1 MGRVLTPEVKKFL
14 SYSTKYK
21 KFYII
26 ILILTI
32 PVLAVNA
39 LRPIFLRYLIDN
51 IILAGKYRL
60 IAAFIL
66 LYALL
71 IVVERIMVIVYNYY
85 LLKRANIA
93 TNIERMTLY
102 KKLQKLSNVNFLNIN
117 TGDLLARLL
126 SDASESA
133 TYFVITIPAI
143 IGNFLHLIVV
153 LSLLLYFSW
162 QLSLILCLII
172 PFYYLLLV
180 IFNKYLKETAEK
192 ERLANA
198 KVTESLREKVEGIIT
213 IKSLVKQDF
222 FEKLLSKDLQAWLK
236 EKNSYDFFTTT
247 LDSSL
252 TFLSSIATPLVLGL
266 GGYLVIKENITLG
279 TLMGFYSFMAW
290 IYEPLQNINQ
300 QFVNLQR
307 AGEVSKRLFEIYDLS
322 QEKEEGK
329 ESFPEDYI
337 IKYKNV
343 SFSYRDEVILKNIN
357 LEIPQKSWI
366 AIVGTSGSGK
376 STVVRLLT
384 RLYEP
389 TEGEV
394 LINGKNIKEYALEDL
409 RRNIAIVTQSDY
421 LFNMTLK
428 ENITLGEECTE
439 EEFQEVIK
447 ITRID
452 KFLSVLEKGSD
463 TLIGERGVK
472 LSDGQ
477 KQRIALARALLRK
490 PKVLILDE
498 ATSGVDSETEEEIF
512 KELEKLNM
520 TLVIISHRLS
530 TIRKADRI
538 LLLDKGEI
546 IAEGKHEELI
556 ENSSRYKDIILS
568 QLSA

>member
-343 SFSYRDEVILKNIN
+343 SFSYRDEAVLKNIN

>member
-14 SYSTKYK
+14 SYSKRYK
-21 KFYII
+21 KFYIV

-32 PVLAVNA
+32 PILAINA

-343 SFSYRDEVILKNIN
+343 SFSYRDEAVLKNIN

>member
-14 SYSTKYK
+14 SYSKRYK
-21 KFYII
+21 KFYIV

-32 PVLAVNA
+32 PILAINA

-51 IILAGKYRL
+51 IILGGKYRL
-60 IAAFIL
+60 IATFIL

-85 LLKRANIA
+85 LLKRANIT

-102 KKLQKLSNVNFLNIN
+102 KKLQKLSCVNFLNIN

-162 QLSLILCLII
+162 ELSLILWLII

-180 IFNKYLKETAEK
+180 VFNKNLKQTAEK

-213 IKSLVKQDF
+213 IKSLVKEDF
-222 FEKLLSKDLQAWLK
+222 FEKLLSKDLHAWVK

-247 LDSSL
+247 LSSCL

-266 GGYLVIKENITLG
+266 GGYLVIKGHITLG

-307 AGEVSKRLFEIYDLS
+307 AGEVSKRLFEIYDLPE
-322 QEKEEGK
+322 EKEEGK
-329 ESFPEDYI
+329 ELFPEDYT

-343 SFSYRDEVILKNIN
+343 SFSYRDEAVLKNIN
-357 LEIPQKSWI
+357 LKIPQKSWI

-376 STVVRLLT
+376 STLVRLLT

-389 TEGEV
+389 TEGEI
-394 LINGKNIKEYALEDL
+394 LINEKNIKEYTLEDL

-439 EEFQEVIK
+439 EELQKVIK
-447 ITRID
+447 IARID

-463 TLIGERGVK
+463 TLIGERGTK

-538 LLLDKGEI
+538 LLLDKGGI